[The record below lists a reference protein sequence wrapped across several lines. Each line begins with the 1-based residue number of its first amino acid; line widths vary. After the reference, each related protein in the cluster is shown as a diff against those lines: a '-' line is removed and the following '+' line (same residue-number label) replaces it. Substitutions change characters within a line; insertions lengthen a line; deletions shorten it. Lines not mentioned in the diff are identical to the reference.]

1 MFFQL
6 GWRNIWRNRRRTLV
20 ILTAVVIGVWSMI
33 FLGALM
39 RGVADQFVL
48 NGIKTLTGHIQV
60 HHPGYRDDPVVENS
74 MTEPLGVEAA
84 LAELLPHGSRW
95 TPRVRVNAVV
105 SNARHSTGVTL
116 VGIDPPREAAVS
128 FIGGAVTEGRYLNSD
143 DPYGIVVGQA
153 LVDKFETT
161 LDRKLVLMSQD
172 TEGEIASR
180 AFRIIG
186 IYRAEMEAT
195 EKQFIFIT
203 MSAAQDVLKLQDGI
217 SEIAILLPVH
227 EAADQVA
234 GALRTELPAAEYEV
248 NTWQEILPMVTA
260 ILKIYDFFIYIWFL
274 VVFIAMAF
282 GIVNTT
288 LMAVFER
295 IREFGLL
302 KALGMKPRWII
313 QEVIIESICLLILGM
328 IIGNAAGFLSVLALS
343 ANGINLSSFAA
354 GTEYWGMSRVI
365 YPAIL
370 GQDVIVANLVVF
382 ILGLLVSL
390 YPAVKAARFTPVE
403 ALVHT

>member
-20 ILTAVVIGVWSMI
+20 ILTAVIIGVWSMI

-39 RGVADQFVL
+39 RGMADQFVN

-60 HHPGYRDDPVVENS
+60 HHPGYRDDPVIENS
-74 MTEPLGVEAA
+74 MTDPSTVEDA
-84 LAELLPHGSRW
+84 LIKFLPHGSQW
-95 TPRVRVNAVV
+95 TPRVRVDTVV

-116 VGIDPPREAAVS
+116 VGIDPPREAAIS
-128 FIGGAVTEGRYLNSD
+128 FIGGAMTEGRYLESED
-143 DPYGIVVGQA
+143 TYGIIVGQA
-153 LVDKFETT
+153 LADKFETQ
-161 LDRKLVLMSQD
+161 LKRKLVLMSQD
-172 TEGEIASR
+172 AEGEIASR

-186 IYRAEMEAT
+186 IYRAEIEAT
-195 EKQFIFIT
+195 EKQFVFVT
-203 MSAAQDVLKLQDGI
+203 MSAAQDMLKLQDGI

-234 GALRTELPAAEYEV
+234 GALRTELSTTKYSV
-248 NTWQEILPMVTA
+248 NTWKEILPMVTA

-313 QEVIIESICLLILGM
+313 QEVIIESIYLLILGM

-343 ANGINLSSFAA
+343 VNGIDLSSFAA

-403 ALVHT
+403 ALAHT